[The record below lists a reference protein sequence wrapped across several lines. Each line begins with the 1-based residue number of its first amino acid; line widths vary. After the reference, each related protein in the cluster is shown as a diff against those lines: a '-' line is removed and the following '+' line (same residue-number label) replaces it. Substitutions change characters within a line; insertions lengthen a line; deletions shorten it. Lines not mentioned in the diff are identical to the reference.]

1 MDALNNALHILKHE
15 SRMLKNVP
23 RKTLEKLISNGDII
37 EYSSD
42 SVILVQGEVNS
53 NVYFILEGS
62 VSVYSN
68 KKFIVK
74 LSRRGDVFGEMSIV
88 SGNPCSATIS
98 TDSRLRALVIDAMDF
113 DTAGDIRAEMYQLF
127 SIILAEK
134 LKDMNR
140 RLEVLNQ

>member
-1 MDALNNALHILKHE
+1 MDTLNNALHVLKHE

-23 RKTLEKLISNGDII
+23 KKTLEKLIANGDIV
-37 EYSSD
+37 EYKSD
-42 SVILVQGEVNS
+42 SVILLQGEVNS

-62 VSVYSN
+62 ACVYSN

-98 TDSRLRALVIDAMDF
+98 SDSHLKTLVIDTMDV
-113 DTAGDIRAEMYQLF
+113 DTSDDIRAEMYQLF

-134 LKDMNR
+134 LKDMNKR
-140 RLEVLNQ
+140 FETLNQ